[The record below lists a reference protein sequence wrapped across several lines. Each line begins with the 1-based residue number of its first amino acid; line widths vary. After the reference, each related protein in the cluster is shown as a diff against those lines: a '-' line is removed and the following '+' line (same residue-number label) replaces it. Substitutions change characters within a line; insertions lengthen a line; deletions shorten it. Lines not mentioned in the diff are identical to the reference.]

1 VQKLRFFFLLLLFPS
16 ILFAQQRTKIELVSS
31 DRLTVDTKT
40 NVNYV
45 INPVFRQDNATLRSD
60 SAVFY
65 KDRNYFEAFKNVHI
79 NQGDTVNIYSDF
91 LNYDGNAKKAHL
103 SNNVKMIDPT
113 STLTTNILDY
123 NMATKIGEY
132 STGGKIVNKD
142 VVLTSKRGY
151 YFANTKDAYFRYNV
165 VVVTPQSTIKSDT
178 LRYNTFTNW
187 TYFYGPTN
195 IKGKDDNLYTENGA
209 YNTKSENAYFGKKN
223 LYTQNTKSL
232 KGDSLYYYGKTGY
245 GRAVKNIVFIDT
257 SDRTLLRGQL
267 GEYYKADERV
277 VVTKNAY
284 FGMATK
290 DSITVNNKKIPDTLW
305 LGADTLQTQKVLQ
318 HTLKLLNKPII
329 QKDNEVG
336 AEDEKAKEEK
346 EKEKAEARKAAA
358 AAQAVKKPAVVNI
371 DTKKLSKKERKL
383 AEQKAKDLKNNPP
396 PPKLLDSTKVGIDSI
411 KTDSLKKILP
421 LPTQNKT
428 VVSSKKDSVQTDKK
442 VVVKSDDKKAILT
455 TANGIKPKTSSVNPL
470 KKDSVATFNPADT
483 VRTRVIKAFHNV
495 RVYKSNMQ
503 AKADSLFYTAADS
516 TLRWY
521 KNPILWSEGT
531 QQTGDTIH
539 VFFKND
545 KIHSF
550 QVLQNGFLVN
560 VETDSTKFNQV
571 KGKKITGFF
580 REGELRNMYVD
591 GNAESI
597 YYSKDEKGNY
607 DKMNQS
613 VSSRIKFLFKDKE
626 LTDILYIKEAEGATN
641 PMNKLPK
648 ETTLTGFIWKPE
660 LRPVSK
666 ADIIKGKPAIKSTS
680 KNSTTTKPAVKVTGN
695 DPSGIKPILPTK
707 KPTVDP
713 NKGKT
718 TPTTKPA
725 ITPPVKVDTTKTK
738 IQSVN

>member
-1 VQKLRFFFLLLLFPS
+1 M
-16 ILFAQQRTKIELVSS
+16 LFAQQRTKIELVSS

-103 SNNVKMIDPT
+103 SSNVKMIDPT

-123 NMATKIGEY
+123 NMATRIGEY

-142 VVLTSKRGY
+142 VVLTSKRGW
-151 YFANTKDAYFRYNV
+151 YFASSKDAFFRYNV

-178 LRYNTFTNW
+178 LRYNTLTNW

-195 IKGKDDNLYTENGA
+195 IKGKDDNLYTEDGA

-232 KGDSLYYYGKTGY
+232 KGDSLYYYGKIGY
-245 GRAVKNIVFIDT
+245 GKAVKNIVFIDT

-267 GEYYKADERV
+267 GEYYKADERA

-284 FGMATK
+284 FGMGTK

-305 LGADTLQTQKVLQ
+305 LGADTLETQKVLQ

-336 AEDEKAKEEK
+336 AEDEKAKQEK
-346 EKEKAEARKAAA
+346 EKEKVEARKAAA
-358 AAQAVKKPAVVNI
+358 ATEAVKKPIVANP

-396 PPKLLDSTKVGIDSI
+396 PPKLLDSTKVKIS
-411 KTDSLKKILP
+411 TDSLKADSIKAVALASV
-421 LPTQNKT
+421 QNKT
-428 VVSSKKDSVQTDKK
+428 IVLSKKDSVKTDKK
-442 VVVKSDDKKAILT
+442 IAAKSDDKKAIS
-455 TANGIKPKTSSVNPL
+455 TAVNGVKPKIAGTNPL
-470 KKDSVATFNPADT
+470 KKDSVAVFNPADT

-495 RVYKSNMQ
+495 RVFKSNMQ

-580 REGELRNMYVD
+580 KDGEMRNMYVD

-597 YYSKDEKGNY
+597 YYSKDDKGKY
-607 DKMNQS
+607 DNMNQS

-641 PMNKLPK
+641 PINKLPK
-648 ETTLTGFIWKPE
+648 ETLLTGFIWKPE

-666 ADIIKGKPAIKSTS
+666 ADIIKGKPAAKVAS
-680 KNSTTTKPAVKVTGN
+680 KTTTTKSAVKVIGR
-695 DPSGIKPILPTK
+695 DPSGIKPILPAK
-707 KPTVDP
+707 KPVVEDP
-713 NKGKT
+713 SKGRT
-718 TPTTKPA
+718 TPIKPA
-725 ITPPVKVDTTKTK
+725 VVSPVKVDTTKTK

>member
-1 VQKLRFFFLLLLFPS
+1 MQKLRFFFLLLLFPS
-16 ILFAQQRTKIELVSS
+16 ILFAQQRTKVELVSS

-142 VVLTSKRGY
+142 VILTSKRGY

-290 DSITVNNKKIPDTLW
+290 NSITVNKKKIPDTLW

-318 HTLKLLNKPII
+318 HTLKLLNKPVI

-336 AEDEKAKEEK
+336 AEDDKAKEEK

-358 AAQAVKKPAVVNI
+358 AAQAVKKPAVINLE
-371 DTKKLSKKERKL
+371 TKKLSKKEKKL
-383 AEQKAKDLKNNPP
+383 AEEKAKDLKNNPP
-396 PPKLLDSTKVGIDSI
+396 PPKLLDSPKVNVDSI

-421 LPTQNKT
+421 LTTQNKT
-428 VVSSKKDSVQTDKK
+428 IASSKKIPFKLIKK
-442 VVVKSDDKKAILT
+442 L
-455 TANGIKPKTSSVNPL
+455 
-470 KKDSVATFNPADT
+470 
-483 VRTRVIKAFHNV
+483 H
-495 RVYKSNMQ
+495 
-503 AKADSLFYTAADS
+503 
-516 TLRWY
+516 
-521 KNPILWSEGT
+521 
-531 QQTGDTIH
+531 
-539 VFFKND
+539 
-545 KIHSF
+545 
-550 QVLQNGFLVN
+550 
-560 VETDSTKFNQV
+560 
-571 KGKKITGFF
+571 
-580 REGELRNMYVD
+580 
-591 GNAESI
+591 
-597 YYSKDEKGNY
+597 
-607 DKMNQS
+607 
-613 VSSRIKFLFKDKE
+613 
-626 LTDILYIKEAEGATN
+626 
-641 PMNKLPK
+641 
-648 ETTLTGFIWKPE
+648 
-660 LRPVSK
+660 
-666 ADIIKGKPAIKSTS
+666 
-680 KNSTTTKPAVKVTGN
+680 
-695 DPSGIKPILPTK
+695 
-707 KPTVDP
+707 
-713 NKGKT
+713 
-718 TPTTKPA
+718 
-725 ITPPVKVDTTKTK
+725 
-738 IQSVN
+738 

>member
-1 VQKLRFFFLLLLFPS
+1 M
-16 ILFAQQRTKIELVSS
+16 LFAQQRTKIELVSS

-40 NVNYV
+40 NINYV

-113 STLTTNILDY
+113 STLTTNVLDY

-290 DSITVNNKKIPDTLW
+290 DSITVKNKKIPDTLW
-305 LGADTLQTQKVLQ
+305 LGADTLATQKVLQ

-336 AEDEKAKEEK
+336 SEDEKAKEEK
-346 EKEKAEARKAAA
+346 EKEKAEAKKAAA
-358 AAQAVKKPAVVNI
+358 AQIVKRPVVVNT

-383 AEQKAKDLKNNPP
+383 AEQQAKDLKNNPP
-396 PPKLLDSTKVGIDSI
+396 PIKLLDSTKIN
-411 KTDSLKKILP
+411 TDSVKKDSLIKVVP
-421 LPTQNKT
+421 PPTVNKT
-428 VVSSKKDSVQTDKK
+428 IAPSNKDSVQTAKK
-442 VVVKSDDKKAILT
+442 IALKPDDKKAIST
-455 TANGIKPKTSSVNPL
+455 VTNGIKSKIANPNPL
-470 KKDSVATFNPADT
+470 KKDSTAVFNPADT

-495 RVYKSNMQ
+495 RVFKSNMQ

-597 YYSKDEKGNY
+597 YYSKDDKGNY

-648 ETTLTGFIWKPE
+648 ETLLTGFIWKPE

-666 ADIIKGKPAIKSTS
+666 ADIIKGKPAVKPTS
-680 KNSTTTKPAVKVTGN
+680 KNTTAKPTVKVTGN
-695 DPSGIKPILPTK
+695 DPSGIKPILPPK
-707 KPTVDP
+707 
-713 NKGKT
+713 KT
-718 TPTTKPA
+718 TGDLNKSKTLVKPA
-725 ITPPVKVDTTKTK
+725 IAPPVKVDTTKTK
-738 IQSVN
+738 IQP